1 MILISYTGE
10 YTFVYR
16 ILILKIEIVHI
27 TEDKFRLLFDWSK
40 IGKKKTGSIGNLT
53 IRGPPEA

>member
-27 TEDKFRLLFDWSK
+27 TEDKFRLLFD
-40 IGKKKTGSIGNLT
+40 
-53 IRGPPEA
+53 